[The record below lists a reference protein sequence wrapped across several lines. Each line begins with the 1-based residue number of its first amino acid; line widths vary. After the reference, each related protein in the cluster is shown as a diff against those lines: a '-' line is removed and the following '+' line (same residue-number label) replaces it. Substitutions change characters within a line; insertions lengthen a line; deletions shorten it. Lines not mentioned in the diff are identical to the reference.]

1 MSPPDGRKAGD
12 PMTSLQTSELLA
24 EVQALI
30 RERERE
36 GVAGLAER
44 IDASEWADLVPQLEP
59 SEVAV
64 LLQWLPDEEIPALL
78 EELPPAEAARILRTL
93 AAPEAA
99 KLLEEMD
106 PDDAADVVEQLPSRD
121 ANEILVRMRPS
132 EAAEI
137 RELSVYPP
145 DSAGGIMTPAYV
157 AVTRDATAAEAIAAI
172 RKLVDQAETVN
183 YVYVVDEERHLLGV
197 LSLYRLIL
205 SRSDAKVVDLMAPT
219 TVRVRA
225 SADQEVA
232 ARLLTD
238 RNLLAIPVVDDEDH
252 LLGIIT
258 EDDVAEVLEAEATE
272 DIERL
277 GGSQPLNLPYRLA
290 SVSLLVRKRIAWL
303 LLLFVA
309 EAYTGT
315 VLRNFEGELSSVVAL
330 SFFIPLLIGTGGN
343 IGSQTVT
350 LIVRSM
356 ALGEVSLRD
365 IGWIIFKE
373 LRVGL
378 FLGGVMAVVAFGRA
392 ALLGVG
398 PDIGVVVSLTILAIC
413 VWSATVAAALPLI
426 LRRLRVDPA
435 VVSAPLITTL
445 VDGTGLIIYFEIA
458 RAVLSL

>member
-1 MSPPDGRKAGD
+1 
-12 PMTSLQTSELLA
+12 MTSSQTSELLA

-44 IDASEWADLVPQLEP
+44 IGPAEWADLVPQLEP
-59 SEVAV
+59 NEVAV

-78 EELPPAEAARILRTL
+78 EELPPSEAARILRTL
-93 AAPEAA
+93 SAPEAA
-99 KLLEEMD
+99 TLLEEMD
-106 PDDAADVVEQLPSRD
+106 PDDAADVVEQLPPCD
-121 ANEILVRMRPS
+121 ANEILVRMRPE

-145 DSAGGIMTPAYV
+145 DSAGGIMTPAFV
-157 AVTRDATAAEAIAAI
+157 AVTRDASAAEAIAAI
-172 RKLVDQAETVN
+172 RNLVDEAETVN
-183 YVYVVDEERHLLGV
+183 YVYVVDDQRRLLGV
-197 LSLYRLIL
+197 LSLYRLLL
-205 SRSDAKVVDLMAPT
+205 SRADTPVVELMAPT
-219 TVRVRA
+219 TVRGRA
-225 SADQEVA
+225 GADQEVA

-238 RNLLAIPVVDDEDH
+238 RNLLAIPVVDDDDH

-258 EDDVAEVLEAEATE
+258 EDDVADVLEAEATE

-277 GGSQPLNLPYRLA
+277 GGSQPLNVPYRL
-290 SVSLLVRKRIAWL
+290 SNVPLLVRKRVVWL
-303 LLLFVA
+303 LVLFVA

-315 VLRNFEGELSSVVAL
+315 VLRNFEVELGTVVAL
-330 SFFIPLLIGTGGN
+330 GFFIPLLIGTGGN

-350 LIVRSM
+350 LIVRAM
-356 ALGEVSLRD
+356 AIGEITLRD
-365 IGWIIFKE
+365 IGWIVFKE

-378 FLGGVMAVVAFGRA
+378 IMGLAMGVIGFAQAAF
-392 ALLGVG
+392 LGVG
-398 PDIGVVVSLTILAIC
+398 SEIGLVVALTLVAISA
-413 VWSATVAAALPLI
+413 WSATVAAALPLI

-435 VVSAPLITTL
+435 VVSAPFITTL

>member
-1 MSPPDGRKAGD
+1 
-12 PMTSLQTSELLA
+12 MTSSQTTELLA

-44 IDASEWADLVPQLEP
+44 IGAAEWADLVPQLEP
-59 SEVAV
+59 NEVAV
-64 LLQWLPDEEIPALL
+64 LLQWLPDDEIPALL

-93 AAPEAA
+93 SAPEAA
-99 KLLEEMD
+99 TLLEEMD

-121 ANEILVRMRPS
+121 ANEILVRMRPE

-137 RELSVYPP
+137 RGLSLYPP
-145 DSAGGIMTPAYV
+145 DSAGGIMTPAFV
-157 AVTRDATAAEAIAAI
+157 AVTRDATATEAIAAI
-172 RKLVDQAETVN
+172 RNLVDEAETVN
-183 YVYVVDEERHLLGV
+183 YVYVVDDERRLLGV
-197 LSLYRLIL
+197 LSLYRLLL
-205 SRSDAKVVDLMAPT
+205 SRPDNPVVELMAPT

-225 SADQEVA
+225 NADQEVA

-238 RNLLAIPVVDDEDH
+238 RNLLAIPVVDDDDH

-258 EDDVAEVLEAEATE
+258 EDDVADVLQAEATE

-277 GGSQPLNLPYRLA
+277 GGSQPLNVPYRLS
-290 SVSLLVRKRIAWL
+290 SVPLLVRKRVVWL
-303 LLLFVA
+303 LVLFVA

-315 VLRNFEGELSSVVAL
+315 VLRNFEVELGTVVAL
-330 SFFIPLLIGTGGN
+330 GFFIPLLIGTGGN

-350 LIVRSM
+350 LIVRAM
-356 ALGEVSLRD
+356 AIGEITLRD
-365 IGWIIFKE
+365 IGWIVFKE

-378 FLGGVMAVVAFGRA
+378 IMGVAMGAIGFAQA

-398 PDIGVVVSLTILAIC
+398 SEVGLVVALTLVAISA
-413 VWSATVAAALPLI
+413 WSATVAAALPLI
-426 LRRLRVDPA
+426 LRWLRVDPA
-435 VVSAPLITTL
+435 VVSAPFITTL

>member
-1 MSPPDGRKAGD
+1 MSSVETR
-12 PMTSLQTSELLA
+12 ELLA

-36 GVAGLAER
+36 GVRGLAER
-44 IDASEWADLVPQLEP
+44 IGAPEWADLVPHLEP
-59 SEVAV
+59 REVAV

-99 KLLEEMD
+99 DLLEEMD
-106 PDDAADVVEQLPSRD
+106 PDDAADVLENLPSPTMD
-121 ANEILVRMRPS
+121 QILIRMSP
-132 EAAEI
+132 EDAAEI
-137 RELSVYPP
+137 RELAAYEA
-145 DSAGGIMTPAYV
+145 DTAGGLMTPDFV
-157 AVTRDATAAEAIAAI
+157 AVPADATAAQAIGAI
-172 RKLVDQAETVN
+172 RRLADEAETAN
-183 YVYVVDEERHLLGV
+183 YVYVIDAERRLLGV
-197 LSLYRLIL
+197 LSSYRLLL
-205 SRSDAKVVDLMAPT
+205 SPPETPVAELMAPN

-225 SADQEVA
+225 SADQEAA

-238 RNLLAIPVVDDEDH
+238 RNLLAIPVVDDDDR

-258 EDDVAEVLEAEATE
+258 EDDVADVLQAEATE

-290 SVSLLVRKRIAWL
+290 SVPLLVRKRVLWL

-309 EAYTGT
+309 AGYTGT
-315 VLRNFEGELSSVVAL
+315 VLQNFQGELTDVVAL

-350 LIVRSM
+350 LIVRAM
-356 ALGEVSLRD
+356 ALNEVAMRD
-365 IGWIIFKE
+365 IAWIVFKE
-373 LRVGL
+373 MRVAL
-378 FLGGVMAVVAFGRA
+378 VLGGVMAVAAYVRA
-392 ALLGVG
+392 ELLGVSA
-398 PDIGVVVSLTILAIC
+398 DIGVVVALTVIAIC
-413 VWSATVAAALPLI
+413 VWAATVAAALPLV

-435 VVSAPLITTL
+435 VVSAPLITTV

-458 RAVLSL
+458 RLVLRL